1 MKKLK
6 SEDELSRVLVKQLDG
21 VPINKARMALQNA
34 ILLLSSTQVVSAKS
48 PLLLNSERVP
58 LGRRKVP

>member
-6 SEDELSRVLVKQLDG
+6 SENELSRALVKQLDG
-21 VPINKARMALQNA
+21 VPINKARMALETA

-48 PLLLNSERVP
+48 PLLLSSERLP
-58 LGRRKVP
+58 LSRRTTS